1 MRGRLWAASFYAG
14 FRNSREFVDITL
26 KIEYNALLYAYP
38 RDRHRGGRPELFQ
51 MRGPIILELNEKLQ
65 EVCRLFKIEDEFL
78 GYETIQMGN
87 VNKTYK
93 VNFRLPDGQPKSFLV
108 QNVNT
113 YAFREPVGLME
124 NIDRVT
130 EHIRAK
136 CPGKT
141 ALHFHHTYDRKTY
154 VEDGENFWR
163 MTNYI
168 PSVTYNSVKDS
179 RTLRNAG
186 MAFGE
191 FQTQLADF
199 EIGLLHETIP
209 NFHNTRSR
217 YENFLRAVEADSA
230 NRVREVRDE
239 IAFLKEVQDRACSL
253 TDMQKAG
260 KLPLRVTHNDTKIN
274 NVLFSREDNSA
285 LVVIDL
291 DTVMPGLV
299 GHDFGD
305 AIRFAANF
313 VEEDCPEYEK
323 AGVDL
328 DVFRAFAEGF
338 LSQTAHTLTVNEV
351 NTLALSCFALTTEL
365 AVRFLEDYLRGDP
378 YFKINYP
385 EHNLVRTR
393 CQIALAKDMLRKL
406 PQMETIVRE
415 CVASAK

>member
-1 MRGRLWAASFYAG
+1 M
-14 FRNSREFVDITL
+14 
-26 KIEYNALLYAYP
+26 
-38 RDRHRGGRPELFQ
+38 ELDQ
-51 MRGPIILELNEKLQ
+51 KLQ
-65 EVCRLFKIEDEFL
+65 EVCRLFKIEDTYVGF
-78 GYETIQMGN
+78 ETVQMGN
-87 VNKTYK
+87 VNKTYR
-93 VNFRLPDGQPKSFLV
+93 VDFLLPGGQPKSFLV

-113 YAFREPVGLME
+113 YAFRQPVGLME

-136 CPGKT
+136 RPGKT

-168 PSVTYNSVKDS
+168 PSVTYNSVKDPQI
-179 RTLRNAG
+179 LRNAG

-191 FQTQLADF
+191 FQNQLADF

-209 NFHNTRSR
+209 DFHNTSSR
-217 YENFLRAVEADSA
+217 YEKFLQVVEEDPVD
-230 NRVREVRDE
+230 RVREVLPE
-239 IAFLKEVQDRACSL
+239 IEFLKEVRERACTL
-253 TDMQKAG
+253 TAMQKTGA
-260 KLPLRVTHNDTKIN
+260 LPLRVTHNDTKIN
-274 NVLFSREDNSA
+274 NVLFSPKDDSA

-313 VEEDCPEYEK
+313 VEEDCPDYDK

-338 LSQTAHTLTVNEV
+338 LSQTASTLTENEID
-351 NTLALSCFALTTEL
+351 TLALSCFVLTTEL
-365 AVRFLEDYLRGDP
+365 AVRFLDDYLRGDP

-406 PQMETIVRE
+406 PQMEAIVRE
-415 CVASAK
+415 CVDRAR

>member
-1 MRGRLWAASFYAG
+1 M
-14 FRNSREFVDITL
+14 DMD
-26 KIEYNALLYAYP
+26 K
-38 RDRHRGGRPELFQ
+38 
-51 MRGPIILELNEKLQ
+51 KLQ
-65 EVCRLFKIEDEFL
+65 EVCRLFKIEDTYL
-78 GYETIQMGN
+78 GYDTVQMGN

-93 VNFRLPDGQPKSFLV
+93 VNFLLPDGKPKSFLV

-136 CPGKT
+136 RPGKT

-154 VEDGENFWR
+154 VVDGENFWR

-168 PSVTYNSVKDS
+168 DSVTYNSVKDPIV
-179 RTLRNAG
+179 LRNAG

-209 NFHNTRSR
+209 NFHNTRAR
-217 YENFLRAVEADSA
+217 YEKFLQVVEADPVG
-230 NRVREVRDE
+230 RLQEVREEV
-239 IAFLKEVQDRACSL
+239 AFLQEVMDKACLLS
-253 TDMQKAG
+253 DMLKAG
-260 KLPLRVTHNDTKIN
+260 QLPLRVTHNDTKIN
-274 NVLFSREDNSA
+274 NVLFSPEDASA

-313 VEEDCPEYEK
+313 VEEDCPDYEK

-338 LSQTAHTLTVNEV
+338 LSQTASTLTEAEID
-351 NTLALSCFALTTEL
+351 TLALSCFVLTTEL
-365 AVRFLEDYLRGDP
+365 AVRFLDDYLRGDP

-385 EHNLVRTR
+385 DHNLVRTR
-393 CQIALAKDMLRKL
+393 CQIALAQDMLRKL
-406 PQMETIVRE
+406 PQMEAIVRE
-415 CVASAK
+415 CVAAAK